1 MPNHPILVT
10 VPEPLR
16 SYILSA
22 EARRKLERFA
32 DVTWN
37 DDDHNWSG
45 AELAA
50 RLSGQEAI
58 IASWGL
64 AKLTSE
70 VLAQADQ
77 LRLVA
82 YAAGSVKGFV
92 TDAVFERG
100 IAVSHAASRI
110 ADSVAEYA
118 LLMAMTGLR
127 RPHELDRRMKAGE
140 EWPKTRDMP
149 VYEIAGARIG
159 LLGMGYVGRRAA
171 GLFKAVGAQVFVY
184 DPYFPEARA
193 QALGL
198 HKVGL
203 DELLSTC
210 KVISVH
216 LPVTEETHRMLGAR
230 ELALI
235 QDGAVFVN
243 TARSWAVD
251 QEALAAELAQG
262 RFWAALDV
270 FDTEPLPL
278 DHPFRGMDN
287 VLLSPHVAGLT
298 LDSQGSLMA
307 EMIDEAERFFVGQPL
322 QHQVTRDM
330 LATMA

>member
-1 MPNHPILVT
+1 MSKHPILVT

-16 SYILSA
+16 GYILSA
-22 EARRKLERFA
+22 EARRRLERFA

-37 DDDHNWSG
+37 DDGHNWSG
-45 AELAA
+45 EELAA
-50 RLSGQEAI
+50 RLPGQEAI

-64 AKLTSE
+64 AKLTPE
-70 VLAQADQ
+70 LLAQADQ

-149 VYEIAGARIG
+149 VYEIASARVG

-193 QALGL
+193 QVLGV
-198 HKVGL
+198 HKVEL

-216 LPVTEETHRMLGAR
+216 LPVTQETHHMLGAR

-243 TARSWAVD
+243 TARSWVVD
-251 QEALAAELAQG
+251 EEALAAELARG

-270 FDTEPLPL
+270 FDIEPLPL
-278 DHPFRGMDN
+278 DHPFRQMDN

-307 EMIDEAERFFVGQPL
+307 EMIGDAERFFAGQPL

-330 LATMA
+330 LPTMA